1 MPPCARFATVATMPR
16 RLSAVLLLL
25 AQPALAE
32 GPNLSSAAQGEPGSA
47 AQLVLAQRLH
57 DHAMQHGDVLALIAA
72 IRLARGVSL
81 RPATGWEMAPAPEIA
96 PDAPQGALAA
106 PDPGGEAALSI
117 ARNLAIDDP
126 DLQDLVYDLDAQLP
140 RAAPHTAVEARA
152 NLGPGQTQDW
162 RLPLF
167 GEVAAEIALIGDGDG
182 ALSLTIADE
191 DGATVCVYPPSH
203 EPLLCRL
210 TPARNGF
217 FTVTIRNAGDTV
229 NSYRLVGN

>member
-1 MPPCARFATVATMPR
+1 MSRHLALALC
-16 RLSAVLLLL
+16 LL
-25 AQPALAE
+25 APPALAE
-32 GPNLSSAAQGEPGSA
+32 GPNLSAAPQGASGSA
-47 AQLVLAQRLH
+47 AQLVLAQRLY
-57 DHAMQHGDVLALIAA
+57 DHALRDGDVLALLAA
-72 IRLARGVSL
+72 IRLARGVTL
-81 RPATGWEMAPAPEIA
+81 RPATGWAMAPAPDIP
-96 PDAPQGALAA
+96 PDAPQGASAA
-106 PDPGGEAALSI
+106 PDPGAEGALTI

-152 NLGPGQTQDW
+152 DIGPGQAHDW

-167 GEVAAEIALIGDGDG
+167 GEVAAEIGLIGDGDT
-182 ALSLTIADE
+182 ALTLTVTDE
-191 DGATVCVYPPSH
+191 GGATVCALPASH

-217 FTVTIRNAGDTV
+217 FTVTAGNPGDMV

>member
-1 MPPCARFATVATMPR
+1 
-16 RLSAVLLLL
+16 
-25 AQPALAE
+25 
-32 GPNLSSAAQGEPGSA
+32 
-47 AQLVLAQRLH
+47 
-57 DHAMQHGDVLALIAA
+57 
-72 IRLARGVSL
+72 IRLARGVTL
-81 RPATGWEMAPAPEIA
+81 RPATGWERVATTEIP
-96 PDAPQGALAA
+96 PDAPQGAPAA
-106 PDPGGEAALSI
+106 PDPGGEAALTI
-117 ARNLAIDDP
+117 VRNLAGEDP
-126 DLQDLVYDLDAQLP
+126 DLRDLVYDLDAQLP
-140 RAAPHTAVEARA
+140 RAAPHTAVEVRA
-152 NLGPGQTQDW
+152 DLAPGQTDSW